1 MIGSMQHPLDRVSI
15 FRLSM
20 MLWILILYFQT
31 TQWTEHLG
39 ITNSILLLS
48 LIFGALVARSNYS
61 KKVTFLISTVLAL
74 FLIPLTMVLSTKT
87 NMAIWTGFNKLFY
100 EMGILIRQFVF
111 SESFEF
117 PTAFILFIASLTWG
131 VGFWGVYELVKNRN
145 PWFSIL
151 MGSVLLITID
161 SFMDIETR
169 NSLYSGAFILFA
181 LLLMIQ
187 VFFDNKN
194 LGWTQEKITVD
205 NSKGI
210 SLNKSLVY
218 LLLFLVAII
227 WNIPIFIKSLTPA
240 TRENRELNRFFR
252 TIEERFQDA
261 TAPLRGENYQKLH
274 GFGRSLPLGLSTS
287 QSEDVLFAVKSS
299 ASLPEGSHFYWRAWI
314 YDAYEDGSWDSSA
327 TDVKILRPDLNILS
341 FPESYS
347 RNVFTHYFTIYQP
360 LSVYLSGG
368 QPKSINTQAEM
379 LYSSFDD
386 KTIDIHSILP
396 NSYLARGF
404 EYSIESWISFPSQQD
419 LIQAGTYFPE
429 WLEDKYTRLP
439 AGFPRKIRDLAFEI
453 SRDSKN
459 NYEKAKA
466 ITNYLRQNIVYSE
479 KVSSPPKDRDIME
492 WFLFDYQQGY
502 CNYSAT
508 AEVLLLRSIGIPSRL
523 VNGYAEGEVL
533 PDGMTFLVRGKDAHA
548 WVEVYFP
555 DVGWVPFEP
564 TSSRPELQ
572 FPIEEIE
579 NEIPVPG
586 IRPTTPARMPGG
598 EKEIFEEND
607 AISYEPAPNVLR
619 PPGIKNPII
628 FIIIIMAGTLLYWF
642 SRKTRKVQLAQFPRF
657 VKMTLEKLGIPIPK
671 MLEQWI
677 STIELPRIEKYYG
690 KILKTWSSFGY
701 SKIPNGT
708 PREKLAFITRILPRV
723 KSVVDAF
730 IDEYEKAIY
739 GNRKIDINKAYTA
752 YAEIRKSII
761 LNKLGSIL
769 LRFRKSAG

>member
-1 MIGSMQHPLDRVSI
+1 MIGSTQYPLDRVSI

-31 TQWTEHLG
+31 SQWTEHLG

-48 LIFGALVARSNYS
+48 LIFGALVARSHYS
-61 KKVTFLISTVLAL
+61 KQVTFLISLVLAL
-74 FLIPLTMVLSTKT
+74 FLIPLTMVLSTNS
-87 NMAIWTGFNKLFY
+87 NMAIWTGFNKLYF

-161 SFMDIETR
+161 SFMDFETR
-169 NSLYSGAFILFA
+169 NSLFSGAFILFA
-181 LLLMIQ
+181 LLLMIR

-194 LGWTQEKITVD
+194 LEWTQEKISVD

-210 SLNKSLVY
+210 SPNKSLVY
-218 LLLFLVAII
+218 LLLFLVVII

-240 TRENRELNRFFR
+240 TRENREMNRFFR

-261 TAPLRGENYQKLH
+261 TAPLRGENYQTLH
-274 GFGRSLPLGLSTS
+274 GFGSSLPLGLSTS
-287 QSEDVLFAVKSS
+287 QSQDVLFTVKSS
-299 ASLPEGSHFYWRAWI
+299 ANLPKGSHFYWRAWI
-314 YDAYEDGSWDSSA
+314 YDVYEDGSWNSSA
-327 TDVKILRPDLNILS
+327 TDVKILKPDQNILS

-347 RNVFTHYFTIYQP
+347 QEEFTHYFTIYQP
-360 LSVYLSGG
+360 LTVFLSGG
-368 QPKSINTQAEM
+368 QPVSIGTQAEM

-396 NSYLARGF
+396 DSYLARGV
-404 EYSIESWISFPSQQD
+404 EYSIDSWIPFPSQQD

-439 AGFPRKIRDLAFEI
+439 AGFPKKIRDLAFEI

-479 KVSSPPKDRDIME
+479 KVSSPPDDRDIME
-492 WFLFDYQQGY
+492 WFLFDYKQGF

-533 PDGMTFLVRGKDAHA
+533 PDGMTFLIRGKDAHA

-564 TSSRPELQ
+564 TSSRPEPQ
-572 FPIEEIE
+572 FPIEEME
-579 NEIPVPG
+579 NEIAAPSL
-586 IRPTTPARMPGG
+586 RPTIPARILG
-598 EKEIFEEND
+598 EEKDIFEEND
-607 AISYEPAPNVLR
+607 AIRHEPVPNVSR
-619 PPGIKNPII
+619 PTGINNPII
-628 FIIIIMAGTLLYWF
+628 FIIMIMVGTLLYWF
-642 SRKTRKVQLAQFPRF
+642 SRKTRQVQFAQFPRF
-657 VKMTLEKLGIPIPK
+657 AKKTLERLGIPIPK
-671 MLEQWI
+671 ILEKWI
-677 STIELPRIEKYYG
+677 LTIELPRIEKYYR
-690 KILKTWSSFGY
+690 KILNTWSSFGY

-708 PREKLAFITRILPRV
+708 PREKLAFITNKLPRV
-723 KSVVDAF
+723 RRVINAF

-739 GNRKIDINKAYTA
+739 GNRKIDINKVYAA

-761 LNKLGSIL
+761 LNKLGSIKL
-769 LRFRKSAG
+769 SVKKSVE